1 MGGAEGFVLSDD
13 VRIRHQFFM
22 REALAEGARAQ
33 ARGEVP
39 VGSVAV
45 YRDQIVA
52 RGHNLRET
60 AQDPTAHAE
69 LIAMRGAAAQL
80 GSWRLSGVTIYV
92 TLEPC
97 PMCAGAL
104 VNARVDTLVYGADD
118 PKAGAVR
125 SLMQLCEDAR
135 LNHRVAVEAS
145 VLREECAEQLRA
157 FFSGVRAKRAGT

>member
-1 MGGAEGFVLSDD
+1 
-13 VRIRHQFFM
+13 M
-22 REALAEGARAQ
+22 REALLEGARAQ

-45 YRDQIVA
+45 YRDQIIA

-135 LNHRVAVEAS
+135 LNHRVTIAAS

-157 FFSGVRAKRAGT
+157 FFSGVRAKRARI